1 MKNYLEFVKN
11 YLTKN
16 KAYFILS
23 LLYVLILV
31 LWFALFPP
39 SQEELKLIIEQV
51 KNQVETLSVLMP
63 NKFYTFLVI
72 FLNNSLIA
80 LVIVLSGFFLSL
92 FWLLLIF
99 SQVVVI
105 WSIFLFLINNWALL
119 KWLLLTVPHWI
130 IEIPAIILAWWLMFK
145 ITVLILKKV
154 WYFKK
159 VSIWNELKETFK
171 FFFTFIVPLLLIAA
185 FIEAFITTLLV

>member
-31 LWFALFPP
+31 LWFALFPL

-51 KNQVETLSVLMP
+51 KNQVEALSVLMP

-92 FWLLLIF
+92 F
-99 SQVVVI
+99 
-105 WSIFLFLINNWALL
+105 
-119 KWLLLTVPHWI
+119 
-130 IEIPAIILAWWLMFK
+130 
-145 ITVLILKKV
+145 
-154 WYFKK
+154 
-159 VSIWNELKETFK
+159 
-171 FFFTFIVPLLLIAA
+171 
-185 FIEAFITTLLV
+185 